1 MMKRQRA
8 DGPAH
13 EPLIAALAGI
23 IFLIIGLRH
32 DGSLGLSFT
41 ILGFAVIGL
50 GALTFCAQFVSWWW
64 AGRH

>member
-1 MMKRQRA
+1 MMKKRRA

-23 IFLIIGLRH
+23 IFLIVGGGH

-41 ILGFAVIGL
+41 ILGFGVIGL
-50 GALTFCAQFVSWWW
+50 AALTFFVQLLFWWW
-64 AGRH
+64 GGRR

>member
-1 MMKRQRA
+1 MKKQRA

-23 IFLIIGLRH
+23 IFLIVGGGH
-32 DGSLGLSFT
+32 DGSLGLGFT

-50 GALTFCAQFVSWWW
+50 GAATFLAQLFLWWRG
-64 AGRH
+64 GRR

>member
-1 MMKRQRA
+1 MKQQRA

-23 IFLIIGLRH
+23 IFLIVGGGH

-50 GALTFCAQFVSWWW
+50 SAATFLAQLFLWWR
-64 AGRH
+64 GDKR

>member
-1 MMKRQRA
+1 MKKWHA

-23 IFLIIGLRH
+23 IFLIIGARH
-32 DGSLGLSFT
+32 DVSLGVSFT

-50 GALTFCAQFVSWWW
+50 GALAFFAQFLFWWW
-64 AGRH
+64 DSKR